1 MASEQLRKLMNTNV
15 SNIEQFA
22 YRARYFILKHQFP
35 ILLENYQ
42 VAFENVVKFA
52 NQHCMLRFVP
62 ETRHLDDLPTPLLR
76 IIQA

>member
-1 MASEQLRKLMNTNV
+1 MFNTNV

-22 YRARYFILKHQFP
+22 YRARYFILRHQFA
-35 ILLENYQ
+35 ILLENYYG
-42 VAFENVVKFA
+42 AYEKVVKFA

-62 ETRHLDDLPTPLLR
+62 ETRHLDDLPSPILR